1 MFDWIE
7 RLLHVSP
14 DGGTG
19 MFEALYLFVACAGVA
34 TVVLVRRGHSK
45 QRVGFAIIE
54 DRLPKQRRRI
64 PLQDL

>member
-19 MFEALYLFVACAGVA
+19 MLEALYLFVAFAGVA
-34 TVVLVRRGHSK
+34 LLVRRGRSK

-54 DRLPKQRRRI
+54 DRLPKRRR
-64 PLQDL
+64 

>member
-19 MFEALYLFVACAGVA
+19 MLEALYLFVIFAGVA
-34 TVVLVRRGHSK
+34 TVLFVRRGRCK
-45 QRVGFAIIE
+45 QRVDFATVE
-54 DRLPKQRRRI
+54 DRLAKQRR
-64 PLQDL
+64 